1 MLGCIPGCI
10 LGQDRI
16 TDRYAL
22 VADVGAWI
30 VAGGGKKLF
39 DIVLALVAK
48 RAFQ

>member
-1 MLGCIPGCI
+1 MLGFVV
-10 LGQDRI
+10 LHDRI

-30 VAGGGKKLF
+30 VAWGGNQLS
-39 DIVLALVAK
+39 DIVLALVAE